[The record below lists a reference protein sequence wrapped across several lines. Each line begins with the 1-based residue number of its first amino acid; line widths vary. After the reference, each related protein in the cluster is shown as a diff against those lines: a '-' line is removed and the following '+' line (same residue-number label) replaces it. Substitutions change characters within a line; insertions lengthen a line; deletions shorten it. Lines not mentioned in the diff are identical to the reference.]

1 MDKKYAQSKQ
11 RHQITEDTHSFVS
24 TSTTQNND
32 NTLPSGG
39 PSCLH
44 QPDQPRVASPITNP
58 KQHLKTSQAATSC
71 AGRGGSI
78 TNTTERRFRKNNY
91 TNPPSS
97 QSRKATAS
105 LLQPNQKPKAVLSDT
120 TQEREPSTLSG
131 SSEKVARDGA
141 VSSNE
146 STVLDNYPN
155 NRKKQIQPIIHQFEK
170 KKRSKSADPSF
181 RSSKMSTAEFRMDA
195 ALGNKQ
201 NSLRLDKSERREE
214 WNSLIDLVATGYAES
229 DPVDTTNT
237 DSPTSASS
245 NVGNSDDLNEA
256 SDLSQNQSKCGFLFY
271 FFERRVSV
279 RGNKILT

>member
-1 MDKKYAQSKQ
+1 
-11 RHQITEDTHSFVS
+11 
-24 TSTTQNND
+24 
-32 NTLPSGG
+32 
-39 PSCLH
+39 
-44 QPDQPRVASPITNP
+44 
-58 KQHLKTSQAATSC
+58 C

-131 SSEKVARDGA
+131 SSETAAHDGA
-141 VSSNE
+141 VSCNE

-155 NRKKQIQPIIHQFEK
+155 NRKKQIQPIIHHLVK

-181 RSSKMSTAEFRMDA
+181 RSSKMPISELRMNA
-195 ALGNKQ
+195 AISNTKQ
-201 NSLRLDKSERREE
+201 IRPLDKSERREE

-237 DSPTSASS
+237 DSPTSA
-245 NVGNSDDLNEA
+245 
-256 SDLSQNQSKCGFLFY
+256 
-271 FFERRVSV
+271 
-279 RGNKILT
+279 